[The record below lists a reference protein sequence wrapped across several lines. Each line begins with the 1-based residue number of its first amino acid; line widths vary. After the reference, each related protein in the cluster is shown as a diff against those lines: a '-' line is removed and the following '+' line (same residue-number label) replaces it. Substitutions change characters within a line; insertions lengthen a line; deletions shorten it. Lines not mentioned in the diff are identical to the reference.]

1 LDHGGTTQR
10 DDGCDRQVFV
20 RRCSSVENDS
30 SRERNS
36 YGVKAAARPAA
47 LQKNIR
53 HLRSFGDLVWLGGLV
68 LEEAEG
74 GVALAEDAG
83 LQETADALGEIERA
97 AMFGDHEAA
106 LAEEWGGAQETE
118 YTVVLIFFCVGRVDE
133 DEIEWGVGGLVA
145 GGDFFEG
152 AESIEGEDLGCI
164 VDFERL
170 EIPTD

>member
-83 LQETADALGEIERA
+83 LQEAADALRQIESA
-97 AMFGDHEAA
+97 AVLDDDEAA
-106 LAEEWGGAQETE
+106 LAEKRGGAQETE
-118 YTVVLIFFCVGRVDE
+118 DTVVLIFFGVGRVDE
-133 DEIEWGVGGLVA
+133 DEIEWGIGGLVA
-145 GGDFFEG
+145 GGDFFES
-152 AESIEGEDLGCI
+152 AEGVEGKDMDSAGN
-164 VDFERL
+164 R
-170 EIPTD
+170 